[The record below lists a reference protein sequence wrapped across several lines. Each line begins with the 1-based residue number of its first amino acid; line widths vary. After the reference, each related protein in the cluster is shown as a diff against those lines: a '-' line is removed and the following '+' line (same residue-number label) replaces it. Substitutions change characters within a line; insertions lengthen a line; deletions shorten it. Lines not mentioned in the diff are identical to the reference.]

1 MRKKIVAGNWKMNN
15 DLTMTTDLIESVKSK
30 LNFNTDTQVFIS
42 PSFPFL
48 HEAIKKCKGTLIN
61 VTAQNINENESGAYT
76 GEVSS
81 SMLKS
86 IGINSV
92 IIGHSERRQYFN
104 ESDSTLLKKV
114 NKALSENFKVFFCIG
129 ENIDDRNNNN
139 YFNIIK
145 QQLNNT
151 IFNIDK
157 IDVNN
162 LIIAYEPIWAIGT
175 GLTASPDQAQEMHSF
190 IRKLIKNKYG
200 SKISKNLS
208 IIYGGSVKPSSARD
222 IFGKTDVDGGLIG
235 GASLKAQ
242 DFIDIVNSI

>member
-1 MRKKIVAGNWKMNN
+1 MNN
-15 DLTMTTDLIESVKSK
+15 DLTMTIDLIESVKSK
-30 LNFNTDTQVFIS
+30 LNFKTETQVFIS
-42 PSFPFL
+42 PSYPFL
-48 HEAIKKCKGTLIN
+48 YEAIKKCKGTLIN

-114 NKALSENFKVFFCIG
+114 NKALSKNFKVFFCIG
-129 ENIDDRNNNN
+129 ESIEDRNNKNH
-139 YFNIIK
+139 FNIIK

-157 IDVNN
+157 IDINN

-175 GLTASPDQAQEMHSF
+175 GLTASPEQAQEIHSF
-190 IRKLIKNKYG
+190 IRNIFKDRYG
-200 SKISKNLS
+200 SNISENLS

-222 IFGKTDVDGGLIG
+222 IFEKTDVDGGLIG
-235 GASLKAQ
+235 GASLKAE
-242 DFIDIVNSI
+242 DFIDIVNSIG

>member
-1 MRKKIVAGNWKMNN
+1 MNN
-15 DLTMTTDLIESVKSK
+15 DLTMTIDLIESVKSK
-30 LNFNTDTQVFIS
+30 LNFKTDTQVFIS
-42 PSFPFL
+42 PSYPFL

-114 NKALSENFKVFFCIG
+114 NKALIKNFKVFFCIG
-129 ENIDDRNNNN
+129 ESIEDRNNKNH
-139 YFNIIK
+139 FNIIK

-157 IDVNN
+157 IDINN

-175 GLTASPDQAQEMHSF
+175 GLTASPEQVQEIHSF
-190 IRKLIKNKYG
+190 IRNIFKDRYG
-200 SKISKNLS
+200 SNISENLS

-222 IFGKTDVDGGLIG
+222 IFEKTDVDGGLIG
-235 GASLKAQ
+235 GASLKAE
-242 DFIDIVNSI
+242 DFIDIVNSIG